1 LTGAAFFFGAGFSLS
16 EDESLSEGAGL
27 AAAFPFFCCLTS
39 FTDSSEEPESL
50 PSELESESSLAFFFG
65 TTAFSATFLALVA
78 LPLLLALALDSAR
91 SLFWMTFLGG
101 ASSEELSSSSE
112 SDELS
117 FLAFFFFSACSLARA
132 AFFSSSF

>member
-1 LTGAAFFFGAGFSLS
+1 
-16 EDESLSEGAGL
+16 
-27 AAAFPFFCCLTS
+27 LTS
-39 FTDSSEEPESL
+39 FTDSSEEPESSL
-50 PSELESESSLAFFFG
+50 SELESESSLAFFFG

-91 SLFWMTFLGG
+91 ALFWMSVFWGG

-117 FLAFFFFSACSLARA
+117 SFLAFFFFAACSLARA
-132 AFFSSSF
+132 AFFFSSSF